1 MLLAAYDWRLSF
13 WNLEERD
20 GYFTRLKNSVELMR
34 YSFFFCFFLLGNPK
48 LITFDNVI
56 SFYYFRKRQG
66 KKVVLV
72 AHSMGSSVSRFSV
85 YPLNSLE
92 YLYYLHLGHSGTKFI
107 LKSAP

>member
-34 YSFFFCFFLLGNPK
+34 YSFFFLLGNPK

-92 YLYYLHLGHSGTKFI
+92 YLYYLHLGHSGTKFV